1 MIKITENMVRAWL
14 KALCRMNVNYYIDF
28 LESWDEMAS
37 FEKESAIKS
46 MEEWRVSSIEEF
58 VDWLEECCT
67 PN

>member
-14 KALCRMNVNYYIDF
+14 KALCRMNINYYIDF

-37 FEKESAIKS
+37 FEKQSAIES

-58 VDWLEECCT
+58 VDWLKECCT